1 MRDVVGLLLVA
12 LDVPAPQLEL
22 ADIVE
27 QRFELRCGEHRQI
40 GVLVEEI
47 EELSF
52 AAQQAGHRGLYSIA
66 GRRDYRTAGTIALNR
81 IRPLQGAGDDLAFCR
96 QPEARYPLSGRRT
109 KGRVMTTALQGTKTG
124 TQTAV
129 LGGGCFWCLEAVF
142 DQLNGVQ
149 SVESGYAGG
158 RAPDP
163 SYEEVCEGT
172 SGHAEVVKI
181 EFDPAI
187 LSFRD
192 LLRVFFSIHDPTTL
206 NRQGSDVGTQYRS
219 VIYCQTLEQRA
230 DANAV
235 IDELSRQKL
244 WSQPIVTEIADAAPV
259 DPTAPNSKGMAK
271 VDALMIDIRTPTA
284 SPIRPA
290 GAMLCS
296 SDITIGCAQP
306 SASPSAKD
314 NAISGPTSLTKGN
327 RA

>member
-1 MRDVVGLLLVA
+1 
-12 LDVPAPQLEL
+12 
-22 ADIVE
+22 
-27 QRFELRCGEHRQI
+27 
-40 GVLVEEI
+40 
-47 EELSF
+47 
-52 AAQQAGHRGLYSIA
+52 
-66 GRRDYRTAGTIALNR
+66 
-81 IRPLQGAGDDLAFCR
+81 
-96 QPEARYPLSGRRT
+96 
-109 KGRVMTTALQGTKTG
+109 MTTAVNS

-181 EFDPAI
+181 GFNPEI

-219 VIYCQTLEQRA
+219 VIYCQNSEQRA

-235 IDELSRQKL
+235 IDELSRAKL
-244 WSQPIVTEIADAAPV
+244 WSQPIMTEIADAAPFYPAEAYHQDFLV
-259 DPTAPNSKGMAK
+259 NNPNYPYIVFNDLPKIQNLRRVLPEYFQGK
-271 VDALMIDIRTPTA
+271 PVLVTD
-284 SPIRPA
+284 RP
-290 GAMLCS
+290 
-296 SDITIGCAQP
+296 
-306 SASPSAKD
+306 
-314 NAISGPTSLTKGN
+314 
-327 RA
+327 